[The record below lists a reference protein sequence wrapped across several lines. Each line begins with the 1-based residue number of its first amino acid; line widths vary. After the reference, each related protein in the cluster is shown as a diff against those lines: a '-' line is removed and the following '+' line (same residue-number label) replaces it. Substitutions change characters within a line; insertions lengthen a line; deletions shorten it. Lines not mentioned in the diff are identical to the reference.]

1 MNNKLLLALGAGL
14 LLFGL
19 FKPNFNFPI
28 SKPNVVDSIVVVT
41 PPESSEL
48 RDKCKLVTDILSS
61 SLSKDKKQ
69 DARRLSDLYID
80 LATLV
85 ELDGDEEVIKTT
97 EEIRQANGLSGAML
111 RMNIKGKYPGLADA
125 AQVIISSQVG
135 DDVVPLDSD
144 LRKKAV
150 DAFRALAWACNQES
164 K

>member
-28 SKPNVVDSIVVVT
+28 SKPDNTNIVVVT

-48 RDKCKLVTDILSS
+48 RDKCKLVRDVFQDSTAR
-61 SLSKDKKQ
+61 DKKQ
-69 DARRLSDLYID
+69 DARRLSDLCMD

-85 ELDGDEEVIKTT
+85 ELDGDEEVVKTT
-97 EEIRQANGLSGAML
+97 EEIRQANALSGAML
-111 RMNIKGKYPGLADA
+111 RMNIKGKYPGLSDG
-125 AQVIISSQVG
+125 AQLVISSQIG
-135 DDVVPLDSD
+135 DDIAPLNSE
-144 LRKKAV
+144 LRKKAA
-150 DAFRALAWACNQES
+150 DAFRALAWACNEES